1 MTPPK
6 CDNDAL
12 QRFETIWEHVE
23 CGICIID
30 AETRKILDI
39 NPVAARMFGDDKEKI
54 IGKRCHKFI
63 CPAEACSCPIMDKG
77 QSVDR
82 SERKF
87 IKADGQAIPIIKSVA
102 KIQYNGRLALL
113 ESFTDISNLKEAEAK
128 LVLMSV
134 KEQASQA
141 KSDFLSRMS
150 HEMRTP
156 MNAIIGMTK
165 IAENSDDPAKLKYCL
180 SSISTSS
187 QHLLELIN
195 DVLDMS
201 KIESGKLELEH
212 APLNLEAMFIK
223 ICDLILPKAEEK
235 DIKLRVIMDEGMDLR
250 YLGDELRLSQV
261 ITNFLSN
268 AVKFT
273 PAGGKITLTAEEVQK
288 TDTHSK
294 LRLTVADT
302 GIGLEP
308 EQIAKLFNAFEQT
321 DVSISRKYGGS
332 GLGLAI
338 SKNIVEKMNGSI
350 TVNSESGRGS
360 SFSFEVELER
370 LPPEI
375 GSDRAG
381 LPADLKILFVNND
394 PEDRRQFKALTE
406 YFGITTDE
414 AADREAALAMLK
426 VATQLNWPY
435 DLIFLTIDEAGPNSL
450 ETIRQISAQAEAG
463 TLIPLTSFLQWHKMD
478 AEMRH
483 LGITHFISKPLFPS
497 EIINCIRRTLN
508 HDPAAA
514 NAAPRGK
521 TTDLSRLTLLLA
533 EDLELNRE
541 IFCSLLEDT
550 GVCIDTAE
558 NGRIALEKFLADPS
572 RYDAIIMDVQM
583 PEMSGLEATRA
594 IRSLNLPQAAN
605 IPIIAVTAN
614 AFKED
619 VAGCLAAG
627 MTDHVAKPLD
637 EKELID
643 KLLLYCGANC
653 GASGHRE
660 RGTPRS

>member
-1 MTPPK
+1 MTVFS
-6 CDNDAL
+6 DNDAL
-12 QRFETIWEHVE
+12 ERFETIWEHVE

-30 AETRKILDI
+30 AETREILDI
-39 NPVAARMFGDDKEKI
+39 NPVAARMFGDNKEKI

-63 CPAEACSCPIMDKG
+63 CPAEMCSCPIMDKG

-87 IKADGQAIPIIKSVA
+87 IRADGQAIPIIKSVA

-128 LVLMSV
+128 LVLMNV
-134 KEQASQA
+134 KEQANQA

-165 IAENSDDPAKLKYCL
+165 IAENSEDPAKLKYCL
-180 SSISTSS
+180 SSIGTSS

-201 KIESGKLELEH
+201 KIESGKLELES
-212 APLNLEAMFIK
+212 APFNLESMLIK
-223 ICDLILPKAEEK
+223 ICDLILPKIEEK
-235 DIKLRVIMDEGMDLR
+235 GIKFRVIMDEGMAPR
-250 YLGDELRLSQV
+250 YVGDELRLSQV

-268 AVKFT
+268 SVKFT
-273 PAGGKITLTAEEVQK
+273 PAHGEITLTAEENHK
-288 TDTHSK
+288 TDTHGK
-294 LRLTVADT
+294 LRLTVTDT

-308 EQIAKLFNAFEQT
+308 EQIAKLFNVFEQT

-338 SKNIVEKMNGSI
+338 SKNIVEKMNGTI
-350 TVNSESGRGS
+350 TVKSEPGQGS
-360 SFSFEVELER
+360 AFSFAVQLER
-370 LPPEI
+370 LPPDPPAD
-375 GSDRAG
+375 SSG
-381 LPADLKILFVNND
+381 LPADLKILFVDSD
-394 PEDRRQFKALTE
+394 PDDCRQFKTLAECL
-406 YFGITTDE
+406 GITADE
-414 AADREAALAMLK
+414 AADRRTALARLK
-426 VATQLNWPY
+426 VARQLNWPY
-435 DLIFLTIDEAGPNSL
+435 DLIFLAIDQADPESL
-450 ETIRQISAQAEAG
+450 ETVRQISAQAEAG
-463 TLIPLTSFLQWHKMD
+463 SLVPITSFLQWHKID
-478 AEMRH
+478 AEMRA
-483 LGITHFISKPLFPS
+483 LGIARFISKPLFTS
-497 EIINCIRRTLN
+497 EIMASILRALTNEPVSPGDLPRAE
-508 HDPAAA
+508 AA
-514 NAAPRGK
+514 
-521 TTDLSRLTLLLA
+521 DLSRLTLLLA

-541 IFCSLLEDT
+541 IFCSLLENT
-550 GVCIDTAE
+550 GVRIDTAE
-558 NGRIALEKFLADPS
+558 NGRIALEKFIADPD

-594 IRSLNLPQAAN
+594 IRSLSLPQAAA

-627 MTDHVAKPLD
+627 MNDHVAKPLD
-637 EKELID
+637 ERELID
-643 KLLLYCGANC
+643 KLLLYCGK
-653 GASGHRE
+653 
-660 RGTPRS
+660 